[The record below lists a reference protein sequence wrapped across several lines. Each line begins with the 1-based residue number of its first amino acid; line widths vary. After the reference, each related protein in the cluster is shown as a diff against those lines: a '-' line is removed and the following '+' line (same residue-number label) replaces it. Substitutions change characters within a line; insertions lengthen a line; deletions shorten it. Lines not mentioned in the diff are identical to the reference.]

1 VVTVRSR
8 WPWIAAVLVT
18 GVGITVSLAGLAT
31 GQDGPSPIPLGCQ
44 LETPQPEAP
53 LKLNVV
59 AMGNLA
65 KTVAMEKEVFDCF
78 DAHSNFTQVKD
89 VETFIEV
96 VERAKGKS
104 LSTVQKRIEGLT
116 CLKDFA
122 TGRVSCKARD
132 IPLGATSTPL
142 AGCSPMQG
150 TYPFE
155 RVEQPSHPVEMATT
169 KVGGNFAR
177 TAKVEKEVVSCGGQ
191 IGDVY
196 LFTEI
201 IESKKGDAFR
211 IIAKQ
216 FSGVICLKNAQTAE
230 LVSCKLFIPNPG
242 VR

>member
-8 WPWIAAVLVT
+8 WPWIAAALVT
-18 GVGITVSLAGLAT
+18 GVGVTVSLAGLAT

-59 AMGNLA
+59 AMANLA
-65 KTVAMEKEVFDCF
+65 KTIAMEKEVFDCF
-78 DAHSNFTQVKD
+78 DARSNFTQVKD
-89 VETFIEV
+89 VETFIEIV
-96 VERAKGKS
+96 QRAKGKAVGA
-104 LSTVQKRIEGLT
+104 VQKRVEALT
-116 CLKDFA
+116 CLKDFPS
-122 TGRVSCKARD
+122 GRISCKARD
-132 IPLGATSTPL
+132 IPLGSTSTPL
-142 AGCSPMQG
+142 AGCSPMEG
-150 TYPFE
+150 TYPFG

-169 KVGGNFAR
+169 RVGGDLAR
-177 TAKVEKEVVSCGGQ
+177 TVKVEKEVVSCAGQ

-201 IESKKGDAFR
+201 IESKKGDAFQ

-230 LVSCKLFIPNPG
+230 LVSCKLFTPDRT